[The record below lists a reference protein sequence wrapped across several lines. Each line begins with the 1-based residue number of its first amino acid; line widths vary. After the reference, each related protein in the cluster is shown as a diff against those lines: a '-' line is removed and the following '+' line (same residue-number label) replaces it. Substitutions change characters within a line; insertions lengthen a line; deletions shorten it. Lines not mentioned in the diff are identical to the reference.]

1 MLMKRSKDLLVNSRR
16 RILASALILGVCA
29 LATGCPHNKGYFAP
43 TPARASHVATPV
55 R

>member
-1 MLMKRSKDLLVNSRR
+1 MMKRLKELLLNSGR
-16 RILASALILGVCA
+16 RIVSGALILGVCA

-43 TPARASHVATPV
+43 TPARANHVAAPV

>member
-1 MLMKRSKDLLVNSRR
+1 MMKHSKELLLNSGR
-16 RILASALILGVCA
+16 RILAGALIIGVCA

>member
-1 MLMKRSKDLLVNSRR
+1 MLKNRAKDLVLNSGR
-16 RILASALILGVCA
+16 RIMAAALILGVCA
-29 LATGCPHNKGYFAP
+29 LATGCPHSKGYFAP

>member
-1 MLMKRSKDLLVNSRR
+1 MMKHSKELLLNSGR
-16 RILASALILGVCA
+16 RIVTGALILAVCA

-43 TPARASHVATPV
+43 APLRANHVAAHI

>member
-1 MLMKRSKDLLVNSRR
+1 MVKRSKELFLNSGRRLLTGV
-16 RILASALILGVCA
+16 LIVGVCA